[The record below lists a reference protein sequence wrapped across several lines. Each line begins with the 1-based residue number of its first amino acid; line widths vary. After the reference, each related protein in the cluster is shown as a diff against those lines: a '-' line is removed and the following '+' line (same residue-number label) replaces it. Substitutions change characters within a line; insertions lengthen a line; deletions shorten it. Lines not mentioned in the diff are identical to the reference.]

1 MKRKIIAVMT
11 VFMLLFSMFSSTSF
25 VFGEAEGQD
34 PEPDGDYGHYTKFEP
49 EDGQEQTKDGITVV
63 FGEEAED
70 GYKTVSW
77 TAIADIQVLYV
88 FVKAGSEQ
96 SNEDGE
102 SGDWYDYTDESGDT
116 GLTAPDGKCISHV
129 SFYYDAIP
137 DLSIVKTASPTTV
150 EPGDEVTY
158 TIEVTNNGADAT
170 NLNVVD
176 ILPDQMQYDALG
188 SDDWDHEAG
197 SAEYEYSIEELA
209 SGDTVTITFKTVVSG
224 NITEE
229 TEIPNTAKVNCE
241 EDDDWKQST
250 ATITVVPPEEPEFPT
265 LTVKKVLVGS
275 DGETRVVNNDEEFT
289 INILSDN
296 VEVKSVDL
304 QGG

>member
-1 MKRKIIAVMT
+1 MKRKVIAVMT

-77 TAIADIQVLYV
+77 TAIDDIQVLYV

-129 SFYYDAIP
+129 SFYYDA
-137 DLSIVKTASPTTV
+137 
-150 EPGDEVTY
+150 
-158 TIEVTNNGADAT
+158 
-170 NLNVVD
+170 
-176 ILPDQMQYDALG
+176 
-188 SDDWDHEAG
+188 
-197 SAEYEYSIEELA
+197 
-209 SGDTVTITFKTVVSG
+209 
-224 NITEE
+224 
-229 TEIPNTAKVNCE
+229 
-241 EDDDWKQST
+241 
-250 ATITVVPPEEPEFPT
+250 
-265 LTVKKVLVGS
+265 
-275 DGETRVVNNDEEFT
+275 
-289 INILSDN
+289 
-296 VEVKSVDL
+296 
-304 QGG
+304 